1 MTEMAVS
8 DTEEAYHEQR
18 EYHTFDRNTES
29 CPEDKRLSSYLVS
42 RGCEIDPLLQ
52 QLLGIGDKQI
62 LVRMLHVQLGR
73 ELVSLIISIFAL
85 SDPEMLGEFGHHS
98 HCR

>member
-8 DTEEAYHEQR
+8 DTEEAYHEQS

-62 LVRMLHVQLGR
+62 LVRVGR

-85 SDPEMLGEFGHHS
+85 SDPEGLGEFGHHS
-98 HCR
+98 RCR